1 MRRLNWKH
9 CLGLADGR
17 RPWPVHQRVGKRFPQ
32 GCSLRPIHP
41 GGLVNLSER
50 SKIERLKASTAR
62 RERAEPRQAV
72 LQRNE
77 SDPATVVT
85 SGTCLV
91 FARSPIFRA
100 WSSLNSLVMSPASDS
115 LGPVLGETAA
125 GDEACSSPEC
135 VRGLSLSRVSQ
146 QAKSQVSCCPSRNL
160 FACTLRIGSHLVH
173 PQSRSSQ
180 HDLTCSEQKMKRW
193 LRGPR
198 WVRPTG
204 GRRDAR

>member
-41 GGLVNLSER
+41 GGLVNFSDR

-62 RERAEPRQAV
+62 REKSRT
-72 LQRNE
+72 
-77 SDPATVVT
+77 ST
-85 SGTCLV
+85 SGIAKERIRSSNRCYFRNLPV

-115 LGPVLGETAA
+115 LGLVLGETAA

-160 FACTLRIGSHLVH
+160 FACTLRIGSHLVQ
-173 PQSRSSQ
+173 PAV
-180 HDLTCSEQKMKRW
+180 EII
-193 LRGPR
+193 
-198 WVRPTG
+198 
-204 GRRDAR
+204 AA